1 MRNLIRILSVA
12 ATISTVGLAIYS
24 AQPWGDN
31 STGYVGLIIFIAW
44 AISAYVFM
52 YISAAW
58 LLGFPRLMVFRTVV
72 ASLLCISGVAIIF
85 DTVFIHIDAQGG
97 LVFLFIPFYQWV
109 ILGLLEFGL
118 RLISKN
124 VSNTGTQL

>member
-12 ATISTVGLAIYS
+12 AAISTVGLAIVS

-44 AISAYVFM
+44 AISAYVYM
-52 YISAAW
+52 YFSAAW
-58 LLGFPRLMVFRTVV
+58 IPGFPRLMVFRTVV

-97 LVFLFIPFYQWV
+97 LVFLFIPLYQWV
-109 ILGLLEFGL
+109 ILGLQEFGL
-118 RLISKN
+118 RIISKN
-124 VSNTGTQL
+124 VSNTGAQI